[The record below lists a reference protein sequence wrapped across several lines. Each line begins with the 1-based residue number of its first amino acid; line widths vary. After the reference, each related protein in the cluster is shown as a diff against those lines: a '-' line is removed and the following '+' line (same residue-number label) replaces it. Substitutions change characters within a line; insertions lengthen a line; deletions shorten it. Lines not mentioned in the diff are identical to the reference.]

1 MYTFTLNPTSRHNYT
16 IFKQFLLLNL
26 IILKICWGV
35 ITNWDLLSQQKSAV
49 WINSPHNCL
58 HKYVADIHDMFP
70 SHNIF
75 NNHSRSILTEIP
87 WIFPSITYSNQIK
100 LPTRE
105 ICNYT
110 NQFLVSQLNTCTNRG
125 VKVNTYYLI
134 FLFI

>member
-1 MYTFTLNPTSRHNYT
+1 MVPIRALKWNLITYYFSLTVQKKMYTFTLNSTSRHNYT

-35 ITNWDLLSQQKSAV
+35 IINWDLLSQQKYAV

-75 NNHSRSILTEIP
+75 NNRSRSIPTETSFQVLPFLTISSYLPEK
-87 WIFPSITYSNQIK
+87 FVITQ
-100 LPTRE
+100 
-105 ICNYT
+105 T
-110 NQFLVSQLNTCTNRG
+110 NF
-125 VKVNTYYLI
+125 
-134 FLFI
+134 

>member
-75 NNHSRSILTEIP
+75 GHISNVGTNNHSRSILTEIP
-87 WIFPSITYSNQIK
+87 WIFPSITFTKQTK
-100 LPTRE
+100 LPNRD
-105 ICNYT
+105 IYNYT
-110 NQFLVSQLNTCTNRG
+110 KPNFQSHKSSQPFMIEL
-125 VKVNTYYLI
+125 LS
-134 FLFI
+134 